1 MFGEDS
7 TRIFPVEI
15 DRDKNV
21 GGLKEVIKEK
31 KKAAFDNVD
40 ADSLDVWN
48 VSIPTDG
55 PTSINEQVENLKVL
69 KTKSLLPV
77 KPLSDIFRNVV
88 DEYLHVVVRDP
99 SKRECSPD
107 FAYPL
112 QTTLSFAGHVDLAEV
127 GELVEDITNV
137 TLYVKELS
145 KWSTE
150 DLQLPSNN
158 IRLHF
163 NFENPEPSQPTK
175 PKQPKQP
182 SLSSN
187 VEFPPHVKDLLD
199 KLNKKRELPRGD
211 EVMLYMPPQSLIFT
225 PMLSAGPTYFFE
237 KYPK

>member
-7 TRIFPVEI
+7 TRIFSVEI
-15 DRDKNV
+15 YGDKNV
-21 GGLKEVIKEK
+21 AGLKKAIKEEK
-31 KKAAFDNVD
+31 KPEFDHVA
-40 ADSLDVWN
+40 ADSLDIWN

-55 PTSINEQVENLKVL
+55 PASINEQVENLKVL

-112 QTTLSFAGHVDLAEV
+112 QTTLFFAGHVDLARV

-137 TLYVKELS
+137 TLYVNELS
-145 KWSTE
+145 KWSAE
-150 DLQLPSNN
+150 DLQLPSNG
-158 IRLHF
+158 ILLHF
-163 NFENPEPSQPTK
+163 NFENPEPSQPSK
-175 PKQPKQP
+175 PKQP

-199 KLNKKRELPRGD
+199 KLNKKRDLSRGD
-211 EVMLYMPPQSLIFT
+211 EVMLYMLTESLIFT
-225 PMLSAGPTYFFE
+225 PMLSAGPTCFFE